1 MIKNLQMIWRIKDL
15 KSKIPWRWCKNNCLI
30 QTSLFIKENMKLKRI
45 MIFEKEE
52 KMWRWKKI
60 KMKNKRFTTALNQ
73 KLNKNCFWFNL
84 KILVKHNQSK
94 VWFSHQIK
102 IKFKNNNY
110 KRINNKK
117 MKILNLNMRRKFQRL
132 LPHFHKVYW
141 NLFHKFLLL
150 R

>member
-1 MIKNLQMIWRIKDL
+1 MIKNLRMSWRIKEL
-15 KSKIPWRWCKNNCLI
+15 KNKIPWRWCKNNCLTL
-30 QTSLFIKENMKLKRI
+30 TSLFIKENMKLKRI

-102 IKFKNNNY
+102 IKFKKNNY

-141 NLFHKFLLL
+141 NMFHKFLLL